1 MNTRLP
7 LLLSLTLSIAAISTT
22 SAQEIRLGGGYNGS
36 NVNNAGTDRWT
47 GRAGYQFGADIML
60 GNRFFVKPGIQF
72 MVRNMNYTV
81 ATVDTSN
88 VEVSNV
94 EFRYTDR
101 WLMVPVHVGV
111 HLLDPAD
118 DHTVNAYIQAG
129 PTALFKLN
137 ADLNSANSTV
147 TVNPA
152 QWYFGGGA
160 GLEISFIFIEAGY
173 NVAMNKLFKDNDTF
187 RDNFDTNPKVNQLY
201 VTAGVRLQLKK

>member
-1 MNTRLP
+1 MNTRVP
-7 LLLSLTLSIAAISTT
+7 LLLSLTLSIAVLSTV

-36 NVNNAGTDRWT
+36 NVNKAGTDRWT
-47 GRAGYQFGADIML
+47 GRAGYQFGADVML
-60 GNRFFVKPGIQF
+60 GNRFFVKPGIHF

-81 ATVDTSN
+81 VDTSTSPVAN
-88 VEVSNV
+88 NV

-101 WLMVPVHVGV
+101 WLVVPVHVGV

-137 ADLNSANSTV
+137 ADLNSPNSTV

-160 GLEISFIFIEAGY
+160 GIEISFVFIEAGY
-173 NVAMNKLFKDNDTF
+173 NVAMNKLFKDNDSF
-187 RDNFDTNPKVNQLY
+187 RDRFDTNPKVNQLY
-201 VTAGVRLQLKK
+201 VTAGVRLKLAK